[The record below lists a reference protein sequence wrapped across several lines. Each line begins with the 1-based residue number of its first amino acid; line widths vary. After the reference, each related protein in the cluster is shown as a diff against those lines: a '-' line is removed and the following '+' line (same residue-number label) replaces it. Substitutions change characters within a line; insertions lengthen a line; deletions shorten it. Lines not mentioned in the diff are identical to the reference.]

1 MTGIQ
6 LTERD
11 LDILAFLLQM
21 KFATVKELQHKF
33 FRKLKDGKVSNSE
46 WYARE
51 RMRLLW
57 KHGLVETVR
66 FRYTDY
72 KYFIAT
78 DLAFEILSGNAER
91 MDKVAK
97 PIRQIDIRTF
107 EHDAMLMKL
116 RLHLE
121 DTESVKNW
129 KSERVI
135 KRDLFF
141 QGKLARDYVPDAVYE
156 NEAGETVAYELE
168 RTMKSRKDYREKIG
182 KYVRIVRKQMIAGP
196 LKFDKARF
204 VCATPR
210 IAEALKIEA
219 RIFNNTENPLM
230 TFELLKDVFGAP
242 DKDFR
247 LPSYGLLVNQYT

>member
-11 LDILAFLLQM
+11 LDILAFLLEM

-33 FRKLKDGKVSNSE
+33 FRKLKDGKLSSSE

-57 KHGLVETVR
+57 KNGLVETVR

-78 DLAFEILSGNAER
+78 ELAFEILEGNIER
-91 MDKVAK
+91 AGRIAR

-116 RLHLE
+116 RLYLE
-121 DTESVKNW
+121 DTESVRNW

-141 QGKLARDYVPDAVYE
+141 QGNLARDYVPDAVFM
-156 NEAGETVAYELE
+156 NESGDTVAYELE
-168 RTMKSRKDYREKIG
+168 RTMKSKRDYREKIN
-182 KYVRIVRKQMIAGP
+182 KYLRIVRKQVVGSP
-196 LKFDKARF
+196 LIFDRVRF
-204 VCATPR
+204 VCASSR
-210 IAEALKIEA
+210 ILEALKSEA
-219 RIFNNTENPLM
+219 RIFNGGEKPM
-230 TFELLKDVFGAP
+230 MIFELLKDVFDAP

-247 LPSYGLLVNQYT
+247 LPQYGLLVKQF